1 MYKLSSKLRELMYK
15 SKLRYILASRSL
27 NTCRDVHVLA
37 ERSKRGEHESKV
49 VQYVEILGKQISEA
63 LR

>member
-1 MYKLSSKLRELMYK
+1 MYKLSSKLRGSMYK
-15 SKLRYILASRSL
+15 YKLRYILASRSL
-27 NTCRDVHVLA
+27 NTCCGMRVLA